1 MSGIMA
7 AMATA
12 TGGAG
17 AYNLLSSYYSPS
29 QYSVFYGYN
38 SVIPATSSIIPSH
51 FNGSRILELDAG
63 GIISSLY
70 FRIEGEHDNAGF
82 YALSVG
88 GREYERT
95 SATFT
100 VYNALY
106 TQWSWPISPT
116 PFGSGTRHTVLI
128 L

>member
-1 MSGIMA
+1 MTGIIGALVTAPGA
-7 AMATA
+7 AGT
-12 TGGAG
+12 
-17 AYNLLSSYYSPS
+17 YKLLSSYYSPS

-38 SVIPATSSIIPSH
+38 SGIPATSNIIPSD

-88 GREYERT
+88 GVEYRRT
-95 SATFT
+95 NATYT
-100 VYNALY
+100 VYSALY
-106 TQWSWPISPT
+106 TQWSWPAQT
-116 PFGSGTRHTVLI
+116 VPFGSGTRHTVLI

>member
-1 MSGIMA
+1 MSGIMSSIMA
-7 AMATA
+7 APGAA
-12 TGGAG
+12 GG
-17 AYNLLSSYYSPS
+17 YKLLSSYYSPS

-38 SVIPATSSIIPSH
+38 YAIPATSSIIPSD

-63 GIISSLY
+63 GIIASLY

-88 GREYERT
+88 GVEYRRT
-95 SATFT
+95 NATYT
-100 VYNALY
+100 AYSPLY
-106 TQWSWPISPT
+106 TQWTWATASV

>member
-1 MSGIMA
+1 MTGIMA

-38 SVIPATSSIIPSH
+38 SAIPATSSIIPSD

-63 GIISSLY
+63 GIIASLY

-88 GREYERT
+88 GVEYRRT
-95 SATFT
+95 NATYT
-100 VYNALY
+100 AYSPLY
-106 TQWSWPISPT
+106 TQWIWATASV